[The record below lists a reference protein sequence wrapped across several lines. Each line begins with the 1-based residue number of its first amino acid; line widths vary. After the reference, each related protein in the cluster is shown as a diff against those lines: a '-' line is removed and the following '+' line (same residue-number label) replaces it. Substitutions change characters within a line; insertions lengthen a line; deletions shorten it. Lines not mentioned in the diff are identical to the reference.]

1 MEGAQSATEQG
12 SRPRRYALRILG
24 RTFQGAVRC
33 LYRVKVT
40 GLENFSRAPST
51 LIVANH
57 RDDADGPIISSVL
70 VGKRDLTQP
79 GVLPHFVA
87 REDLCRHAFLRAYLE
102 RWPWFLRGMLGM
114 VDVRPLVAAL
124 QAHPMRRIRERAI
137 GEVLEDVLDVFG
149 DMPLAQVLKPRWVRR
164 FQALNGGKPLSV
176 AQALGR
182 RYRRLYYERGGLSV
196 LTLDRYRAIKP
207 YQRAAIQRQLETFV
221 GLLEA
226 GELVQLAPEG
236 VISPDGTFA
245 RPRGALHA
253 LLNMS
258 RAPVRLL
265 PVSITY
271 DYMTTGRPRVFV
283 NVGSEQTQM
292 RGLSRRETDRR
303 VMELIVSGATVTVT
317 HLASDCLHTMQAR
330 GRSAFSAEQLCAEV
344 GAAAKRFASMGHRVD
359 AGLLD
364 ESTRWRRVGD
374 YLDYCVRDGMLAVD
388 GQDRYSI
395 VGLAVQR
402 PPRDGW
408 RDGGFWFAVQELQA
422 LLGSWQQDGAAP

>member
-12 SRPRRYALRILG
+12 SRPRRYAVRVLG
-24 RTFQGAVRC
+24 RTFQAAVRC
-33 LYRVKVT
+33 LYRVEVT

-87 REDLCRHAFLRAYLE
+87 REDLCRHAFLRAYLD
-102 RWPWFLRGMLGM
+102 RWPWFLRAMLGLI
-114 VDVRPLVAAL
+114 DVRPLVAAL
-124 QAHPMRRIRERAI
+124 QAHPMRRIRERAV
-137 GEVLEDVLDVFG
+137 GEVLEDVLEVFG
-149 DMPLAQVLKPRWVRR
+149 DLPLEQVLKTRWAKR
-164 FQALNGGKPLSV
+164 FEAFNGGKPLSV
-176 AQALGR
+176 ADALTR

-196 LTLDRYRAIKP
+196 LTLKRYRAIKP
-207 YQRAAIQRQLETFV
+207 YQRAAIQQQLQTFV

-245 RPRGALHA
+245 RPRGALHT
-253 LLNMS
+253 LVNTP

-283 NVGSEQTQM
+283 NVGSEQTKL
-292 RGLSRRETDRR
+292 RGLSRRDTDRR
-303 VMELIVSGATVTVT
+303 VMELIVSEATVTVT
-317 HLASDCLHTMQAR
+317 HLASDSLRSMRVQ
-330 GRSAFSAEQLCAEV
+330 GRSAFSARQLCSVV
-344 GAAAKRFASMGHRVD
+344 GDAAMRCAAAGYRVD

-364 ESTRWRRVGD
+364 ESSRWRRIGD
-374 YLDYCVRDGMLAVD
+374 YLDYCVRDGILAVN
-388 GQDRYSI
+388 GQDRYHI

-402 PPRDGW
+402 PLRSGW

-422 LLGSWQQDGAAP
+422 LLGSWRQDRATP